1 MKINTSFLFVL
12 LLSILYISCDVDDED
27 KSCLAPSSATITELG
42 FTSVRIEVAAENV
55 REYVVRYGEEGVDP
69 LSPGLSIAYFN
80 TLEVIVTNL
89 TSGQS
94 YDFYVSVLCNNGQ
107 SSAPVAILNVTT
119 ASEIET
125 VCFPPMNVT
134 STVIDYNETLVA
146 WEASVDNELS
156 YEIEYGFTGFELDT
170 GIQKQAFE
178 TTLLLDALLVGTSY
192 DYYIRSYCE
201 VEVSLF
207 DGPFMFTTRACVLPT
222 NFMVSEISSTTALAS
237 WEGNGEVSWELEYG
251 AAGFELGD
259 GEVIFLGETEVVLE
273 SLTSAII
280 YDVYLRANCGPN
292 GRSKYIGPVT
302 FTTL

>member
-1 MKINTSFLFVL
+1 VKIYTSFLFVL
-12 LLSILYISCDVDDED
+12 LLGILSISCDVDDED
-27 KSCLAPSSATITELG
+27 KSCLVPSSATIAELG
-42 FTSVRIEVAAENV
+42 FTSVRIDVTAENV
-55 REYVVRYGEEGVDP
+55 RKYVVRYGEEGVDP
-69 LSPGLSIAYFN
+69 LSADLSIVYFN
-80 TLEVIVTNL
+80 TPEANITNL
-89 TSGQS
+89 ISGQS
-94 YDFYVSVLCNNGQ
+94 YDFYVSILCNNGQ
-107 SSAPVAILNVTT
+107 SSDPIALLNVTT

-125 VCFPPMNVT
+125 VCFPPLNVT
-134 STVIDYNETLVA
+134 STVIDYNETLIA
-146 WEASVDNELS
+146 WEASANNELS

-178 TTLLLDALLVGTSY
+178 TALLLDALVVGTSY

-201 VEVSLF
+201 GEVSLF
-207 DGPFMFTTRACVLPT
+207 DGPFIFTTRACVLPT

-251 AAGFELGD
+251 IAGFELGD

-273 SLTSAII
+273 SLTSAIT